1 MASSTFRTIAP
12 SFNCPSNPVLTALG
26 RYSQPYAAGCF
37 RAASGRITPDPSI
50 TWLAYRRCKATRLNV
65 SDGLRQVETVRT
77 YLSERTCLAIVIS
90 EVCTVALGSRTLFHS
105 CDLRPWLG
113 KCCDSAVPRKG
124 GGVRFEGAYAIWR
137 SGNNTGYTKHRSS
150 CLLGTFR
157 TAKLRLAPLSGRFD
171 QPCARKR
178 EMVSVSPLLL
188 LLQE

>member
-90 EVCTVALGSRTLFHS
+90 GVCTVAPGFRTLFHS
-105 CDLRPWLG
+105 CDLRPWLE
-113 KCCDSAVPRKG
+113 KCCDSTKSRKRG
-124 GGVRFEGAYAIWR
+124 RVQPEGVYAHF
-137 SGNNTGYTKHRSS
+137 GVGEQYGYTR
-150 CLLGTFR
+150 
-157 TAKLRLAPLSGRFD
+157 
-171 QPCARKR
+171 
-178 EMVSVSPLLL
+178 
-188 LLQE
+188 